1 MPPVKGLIAI
11 SSNLLPAVVDYSVR
25 VVLMVEF
32 VEFAVAVSAVL
43 VALVD

>member
-1 MPPVKGLIAI
+1 
-11 SSNLLPAVVDYSVR
+11 VVDYFVR

-32 VEFAVAVSAVL
+32 VEFAVAVSAAL